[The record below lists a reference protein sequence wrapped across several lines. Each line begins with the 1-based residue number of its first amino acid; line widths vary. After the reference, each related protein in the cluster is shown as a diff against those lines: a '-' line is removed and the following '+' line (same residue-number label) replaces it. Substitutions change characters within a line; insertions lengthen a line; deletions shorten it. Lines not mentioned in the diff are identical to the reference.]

1 MKLINLTPHTLNV
14 VTGADTT
21 VTIEPSGS
29 VARVSVQYVVKG
41 NCNGIPLYSS
51 VYGDLQGLPE
61 AEEGTMYIV
70 STLVA
75 SAAKELG
82 RDDILSPG
90 ELVRDENGQPVGCR
104 GLVKW

>member
-1 MKLINLTPHTLNV
+1 MKLVNLTPHALNV
-14 VTGADTT
+14 VTGADTL
-21 VTIEPSGS
+21 VTIEPSGDI
-29 VARVSVQYVVKG
+29 ARVSVQYTIKG
-41 NCNGIPLYSS
+41 NCNGIPLYETI
-51 VYGDLQGLPE
+51 YGNLQGLPE
-61 AEEGTMYIV
+61 PAEGTMYVV